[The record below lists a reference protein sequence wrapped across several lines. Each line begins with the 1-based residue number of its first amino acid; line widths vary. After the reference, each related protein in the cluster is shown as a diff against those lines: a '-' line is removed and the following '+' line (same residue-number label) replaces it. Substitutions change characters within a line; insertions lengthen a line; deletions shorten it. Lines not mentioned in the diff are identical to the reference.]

1 MRKLYGSSTCA
12 NCRQGRLLFQN
23 DTTNERVYVHCEE
36 CEWGWLHPEGLGDV
50 AQGFLT
56 LLSDFESTDATL
68 EDVQRSEWR
77 DHIAGSF
84 EEA

>member
-1 MRKLYGSSTCA
+1 MCIRDSI
-12 NCRQGRLLFQN
+12 
-23 DTTNERVYVHCEE
+23 TNARVYVHCEE

-56 LLSDFESTDATL
+56 LLSDYETTDPTR
-68 EDVQRSEWR
+68 EEIERSEWR
-77 DHIAGSF
+77 GHIAGSF